1 MLTPSARRT
10 GTATYTGPMY
20 EVELESF
27 EAMVRR
33 AVSEL
38 PTGLLTRIVN
48 LDFTVEDGARPE
60 DYGLM
65 KMPRNAI
72 LLGVYRGVP
81 LTARTSGYQLTLPDR
96 IVIFRGPLQRMAR
109 DEEHL
114 YELVRRTTHHEVAH
128 YFGISD
134 ARLHELDAY

>member
-1 MLTPSARRT
+1 MLTPGAKRA
-10 GTATYTGPMY
+10 GAATYTDGMY

-33 AVSEL
+33 SVSEL
-38 PTGLLTRIVN
+38 PAGLLTRIEN
-48 LDFTVEDGARPE
+48 LSFTVEDGARPE
-60 DYGLM
+60 DYGRTNT
-65 KMPRNAI
+65 PRNATI
-72 LLGVYRGVP
+72 LGVYRGVP

-114 YELVRRTTHHEVAH
+114 YALVRRTTHHEVAH

-134 ARLHELDAY
+134 ARLHELGAY

>member
-1 MLTPSARRT
+1 
-10 GTATYTGPMY
+10 MY
-20 EVELESF
+20 AIELDAF

-38 PTGLLTRIVN
+38 PQPLLQRIEN
-48 LDFTVEDGARPE
+48 LDFTVEDAALPD
-60 DYGLM
+60 DYRRTRTS
-65 KMPRNAI
+65 PNRST

-81 LTARTSGYQLTLPDR
+81 LTSRTSGYQLTLPDR
-96 IVIFRGPLQRMAR
+96 IVLFRAPLQGLAR

-114 YELVRRTTHHEVAH
+114 YDLVRHTTHHEVAH

-134 ARLHELDAY
+134 ARLRELGAY